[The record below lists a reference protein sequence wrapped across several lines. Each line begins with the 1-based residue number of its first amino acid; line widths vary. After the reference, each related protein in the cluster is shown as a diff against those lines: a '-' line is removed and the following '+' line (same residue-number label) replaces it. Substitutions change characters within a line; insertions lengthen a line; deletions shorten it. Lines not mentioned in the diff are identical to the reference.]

1 MDAVM
6 KITSDATQDP
16 IELFRQWFADAEAAE
31 PEYPNA
37 MTLAT
42 ADAEGRPSARMV
54 LLKGLDDRG
63 FVFYTNLTSRKGREL
78 AENPHAALVFY
89 WKSLTRQV
97 RIEGAIESVSGE
109 DADAYFAS
117 RPRLSQIGAWAS
129 KQSTPL
135 EGRFELEKRVAKYT
149 AKFNVGAIPRPEFW
163 SGFRLVPARIEFW
176 KEEAFRLHDR
186 SLYTRADD
194 GGWQME
200 KLFP

>member
-1 MDAVM
+1 MSV
-6 KITSDATQDP
+6 TSEHKEDP
-16 IELFRQWFADAEAAE
+16 IELFNAWFADAQAAE

-54 LLKGLDDRG
+54 LLKGVDEAG
-63 FVFYTNLTSRKGREL
+63 FVFYTNLTSRKGRDL
-78 AENPHAALVFY
+78 AETPHAALFFY
-89 WKSLTRQV
+89 WKSLTRQI
-97 RIEGAIESVSGE
+97 RIEGAIEAFADA

-129 KQSTPL
+129 KQSQPL
-135 EGRFELEKRVAKYT
+135 DGRFELEKRVAKYT
-149 AKFNVGAIPRPEFW
+149 AKFNIGAIPRPEFW
-163 SGFRLVPARIEFW
+163 SGFRLVPARMEFW

-186 SLYTRADD
+186 SLFTRAD
-194 GGWQME
+194 GGAWHME

>member
-1 MDAVM
+1 
-6 KITSDATQDP
+6 
-16 IELFRQWFADAEAAE
+16 
-31 PEYPNA
+31 

-149 AKFNVGAIPRPEFW
+149 AKFNVGAIPRPDFW

-186 SLYTRADD
+186 SLYTRAGD

>member
-1 MDAVM
+1 MDTVM

-149 AKFNVGAIPRPEFW
+149 AKFNVGAIPRPDFW

-186 SLYTRADD
+186 SLYTRAGD

>member
-1 MDAVM
+1 M

-149 AKFNVGAIPRPEFW
+149 AKFNVGAIPRPDFW

-186 SLYTRADD
+186 SLYTRAGD